1 MEKGVVRKFRKK
13 PVTIEAM
20 QLTDAKS
27 VLDIE
32 EWINSGDVGFS
43 TNPPTLWIDTLEG
56 RMEASVGD
64 WIIKGVEG
72 EFYPCKNNIF
82 IKTYQEV

>member
-1 MEKGVVRKFRKK
+1 MEKSVVRKFRKR

-32 EWINSGDVGFS
+32 DWINSGDVGFS

-56 RMEASVGD
+56 RIEASVGD
-64 WIIKGVEG
+64 WIIKGIEG
-72 EFYPCKNNIF
+72 EFYPCKNEIF

>member
-1 MEKGVVRKFRKK
+1 MNNVRKFRKK

-32 EWINSGDVGFS
+32 EWINIGDVGFS

>member
-32 EWINSGDVGFS
+32 DWINSGDVGFS

-64 WIIKGVEG
+64 WIIKDVEG